1 MFKETS
7 KSLAEDA
14 KQAVVDI
21 KFQKD
26 KFLKERAEEQAKEAA
41 ELAAGGGV
49 KKKNE
54 KTDD

>member
-1 MFKETS
+1 MFKETT
-7 KSLAEDA
+7 KSLAVDA

-49 KKKNE
+49 KKKE
-54 KTDD
+54 KEDD